1 MMFQKG
7 DLIKAKHQYKRYNG
21 GTLALMLGEHPRS
34 QYLPGSELTIKL
46 LWLNG
51 GYAGREWVD
60 YFGSWEKVNESVS
73 ER

>member
-21 GTLALMLGEHPRS
+21 GTLALMLGEYEGG
-34 QYLPGSELTIKL
+34 QYLPGSELTIKM
-46 LWLNG
+46 LWLDG

-60 YFGSWEKVNESVS
+60 YFGSWEKVNESV
-73 ER
+73 

>member
-21 GTLALMLGEHPRS
+21 GTLALMLGEHVRS

-60 YFGSWEKVNESVS
+60 YFGSWEKVNESV
-73 ER
+73 